1 MIKLQTPV
9 ETGPLPLHI
18 SFKDKIVLLGS
29 CFSATTGERLAALG
43 FDALTNPFG
52 QLYNPVSIAN
62 AVTRLSSGIPFGEDD
77 CAEMGAGA
85 GLVCSFSHHTSFA
98 RKTAGEFLENANASL
113 SEASAF
119 WKEANKVVI
128 TLGTAWCFEH
138 LGTGE
143 IVSNCLKRDGK
154 EFRRKRLGVG
164 ETSLII
170 KNMVTRHPDK
180 DFIFTVSP
188 IRHLADGAHGNQIS
202 KSTLLLAV
210 EEVCSALPERTE
222 YFPAYEIV
230 MDELRDYRF
239 YAPDMVH
246 PSDQAINYLWE
257 RFAEWALRETD
268 CPELEAR
275 RREVLRSKHIPNIQ

>member
-1 MIKLQTPV
+1 MIKLQTTV

-43 FDALTNPFG
+43 FDAFTNPFG

-119 WKEANKVVI
+119 WKQANKVVI
-128 TLGTAWCFEH
+128 TLGTAWCFKRIE
-138 LGTGE
+138 TGE
-143 IVSNCLKRDGK
+143 TVANCLKRPAAEFERYRLDPATAESVLARIVERNPDK
-154 EFRRKRLGVG
+154 EFFLA
-164 ETSLII
+164 
-170 KNMVTRHPDK
+170 
-180 DFIFTVSP
+180 VSP
-188 IRHLADGAHGNQIS
+188 IRHLADGPQGNSVS
-202 KSTLLLAV
+202 KATLVLTADGLCRRFPDR
-210 EEVCSALPERTE
+210 VC
-222 YFPAYEIV
+222 YFPSFEILL
-230 MDELRDYRF
+230 DELRDYRF
-239 YAPDMVH
+239 YAEDLVH
-246 PSDQAINYLWE
+246 PSSQAASYIAD
-257 RFAEWALRETD
+257 RFIDSAVPEEEKLRLSEARKTALRAAHRD
-268 CPELEAR
+268 
-275 RREVLRSKHIPNIQ
+275 LR